1 MKYKELRRLW
11 KEKMIIVC
19 KSSAWRLYVLIWR
32 VKNRDLHVASQR
44 SYHVKYSW
52 DFDTFT
58 NVVKIFFQIWLK
70 RNSMKN
76 CTINKQKNRWTCS
89 FGLSGLRCPKGLRLI
104 CRLSKCMLI
113 LFNQLIKVSSCYV
126 GQNDGVSSRLHQASY
141 LWKRIRKKAV
151 QFVRGTVPYC
161 TPPGSFIMVPHP
173 TKTDSKPLSQ

>member
-19 KSSAWRLYVLIWR
+19 KSCAWRLYVLIWR

-76 CTINKQKNRWTCS
+76 RIINKQENRWTCS
-89 FGLSGLRCPKGLRLI
+89 FGLIGLRCPKGLRLI

-126 GQNDGVSSRLHQASY
+126 GQNEYLLDFTRPLTSGRGSERRQYSLSGALSLTAHHLAAS
-141 LWKRIRKKAV
+141 
-151 QFVRGTVPYC
+151 
-161 TPPGSFIMVPHP
+161 
-173 TKTDSKPLSQ
+173 

>member
-19 KSSAWRLYVLIWR
+19 KSCAWRLYVLIWR
-32 VKNRDLHVASQR
+32 VK
-44 SYHVKYSW
+44 KSW
-52 DFDTFT
+52 PSCS
-58 NVVKIFFQIWLK
+58 VSKIVSCQVLVGFWHLYQCCENFFQIWLK

-126 GQNDGVSSRLHQASY
+126 GQNEYLLDFTRPLTSGRGSERRQYSLSGALSLTAHHLAAS
-141 LWKRIRKKAV
+141 
-151 QFVRGTVPYC
+151 
-161 TPPGSFIMVPHP
+161 
-173 TKTDSKPLSQ
+173 